1 MQTKKVPMRSCCGCR
16 EKKAKNELIR
26 VVRTPDGAVELD
38 KTGRKSGRGVYI
50 CNNPECFKKAR
61 KIGAIARALECEI
74 PETVYENLQGEIGK
88 NE

>member
-16 EKKAKNELIR
+16 EKKAKNELVRI
-26 VVRTPDGAVELD
+26 VRTPDGEVLLD

-50 CNNPECFKKAR
+50 CNSTACLNKAKKT
-61 KIGAIARALECEI
+61 GAISRALETEI
-74 PETVYENLQGEIGK
+74 PETVYEELQGEIEK

>member
-16 EKKAKNELIR
+16 EKKAKNELVRI
-26 VVRTPDGAVELD
+26 VRTPDGEVLLD

-50 CNNPECFKKAR
+50 CNNAACLNKAK
-61 KIGAIARALECEI
+61 KIGAISRALETEI
-74 PETVYENLQGEIGK
+74 PESVYESLQGEIGK